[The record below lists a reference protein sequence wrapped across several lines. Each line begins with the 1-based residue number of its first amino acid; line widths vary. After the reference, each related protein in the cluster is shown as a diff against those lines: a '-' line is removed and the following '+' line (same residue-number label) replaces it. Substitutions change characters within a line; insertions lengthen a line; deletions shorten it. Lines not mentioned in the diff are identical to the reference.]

1 MKSSKISRRI
11 IFGFL
16 TPLLLSVIIPQ
27 TVFSQAESLGA
38 IKFTPPKG
46 WNRTANENAV
56 TFSEID
62 QKNGKFCT
70 ITLYGAAVS
79 TGNPQADFS
88 REWQNRVV
96 QPFGADP
103 KPETVTEPDNGWIAI
118 AGGAPIDLQGT
129 KAFAFLTV
137 ASGFGKTVSVLGLL
151 NDNSYL
157 STLQS
162 FVEGM
167 DIDKTATA
175 MTPANTAPVAPV
187 ATAPGTTTPRTE
199 NGRLVIPPPS
209 RQLTVADL
217 AGQWGENDGINTR
230 YVDRQTGAYA
240 GFESLHFTNKMTI
253 TAQGGF
259 YNDFFAIQNGRKIK
273 EDTKGTIAISG
284 RVLTIRDG
292 NPQKYVIRGWLEL
305 PDMTILE
312 ICGPWYNNDEIPAE
326 IFSNPNQG
334 ANLNRRWVRKK

>member
-1 MKSSKISRRI
+1 MT
-11 IFGFL
+11 L
-16 TPLLLSVIIPQ
+16 PQ
-27 TVFSQAESLGA
+27 AVFSQSENLGG
-38 IKFTPPKG
+38 IRFTPPKG
-46 WNRTANENAV
+46 WTRTAGENAV

-70 ITLYGAAVS
+70 ITLYGATSS
-79 TGNPQADFS
+79 TGDPQADFS

-96 QPFGADP
+96 KPFGAVSNPQTAAELADGF
-103 KPETVTEPDNGWIAI
+103 TAVG
-118 AGGAPIDLQGT
+118 GGAPIDLQGT
-129 KAFAFLTV
+129 KGFAFLTV
-137 ASGFGKTVSVLGLL
+137 ASGFGKTVAVLCLL
-151 NDNSYL
+151 NDDSYL
-157 STLQS
+157 ATVQS
-162 FVEGM
+162 FVVGM
-167 DIDKTATA
+167 QIDKTNVAA
-175 MTPANTAPVAPV
+175 AAPTTV
-187 ATAPGTTTPRTE
+187 ATTPQIE
-199 NGRLVIPPPS
+199 NGRLVIPPPV
-209 RQLTVADL
+209 RQLTIADL

-240 GFESLHFTNKMTI
+240 GFDSLHFTNKMTI
-253 TAQGGF
+253 TAQGAF

-326 IFSNPNQG
+326 IFTNPNQG

>member
-1 MKSSKISRRI
+1 MKSSNISRRI
-11 IFGFL
+11 IL
-16 TPLLLSVIIPQ
+16 SCLAVLLLSVLVPQ
-27 TVFSQAESLGA
+27 TAFSQTENLGA
-38 IKFTPPKG
+38 IKFTPPQG
-46 WNRTANENAV
+46 WTRTAKENVV

-70 ITLYGAAVS
+70 ITLYGATAS

-88 REWQNRVV
+88 REWQNLVV
-96 QPFGADP
+96 KAFGADP
-103 KPETVTEPDNGWIAI
+103 KPETASEPDNGWVAI

-157 STLQS
+157 SVLQS
-162 FVEGM
+162 FMTGM
-167 DIDKTATA
+167 DIDKTATVA
-175 MTPANTAPVAPV
+175 TPANTAPVA
-187 ATAPGTTTPRTE
+187 TAQVTTAPRTE
-199 NGRLVIPPPS
+199 NGRLVIPPPA
-209 RQLTVADL
+209 RQLTVGDL

-240 GFESLHFTNKMTI
+240 GFDSLHFTNKMTI

-259 YNDFFAIQNGRKIK
+259 YNDFFAIQNGKKIK
-273 EDTKGTIAISG
+273 ENTSGTIAISG
-284 RVLTIRDG
+284 RILMIKEG
-292 NPQKYVIRGWLEL
+292 NLKKYVIRGWLEL

-312 ICGPWYNNDEIPAE
+312 ICGPWYGDDVIPAE

-334 ANLNRRWVRKK
+334 ANLNSRWVRKK

>member
-1 MKSSKISRRI
+1 MESIKISRRLI
-11 IFGFL
+11 VICHVA
-16 TPLLLSVIIPQ
+16 LLLVVVLPQ
-27 TVFSQAESLGA
+27 AVFSQSENLGA

-46 WNRTANENAV
+46 WTRTANETVV

-70 ITLYGAAVS
+70 ITLYGATLS
-79 TGNPQADFS
+79 TGNPQSDFS
-88 REWQNRVV
+88 RAWQNLVV
-96 QPFGADP
+96 KPFGAESNPQTAAAVED
-103 KPETVTEPDNGWIAI
+103 GWTAVG
-118 AGGAPIDLQGT
+118 GGAPIDLNGT

-157 STLQS
+157 AVLQS
-162 FVEGM
+162 FFADM
-167 DIDKTATA
+167 HIDKTSATA
-175 MTPANTAPVAPV
+175 SVPTTVAAP
-187 ATAPGTTTPRTE
+187 PGTE
-199 NGRLVIPPPS
+199 NGRLVIPPPT

-253 TAQGGF
+253 TAQGAF

-312 ICGPWYNNDEIPAE
+312 ICGPWYGNDEIPAE